1 MTDPGPQHHDTPAI
15 RVTGP
20 ASPEDVAVVVA
31 VLAAA
36 SADGAGEDPPRGVST
51 WSSHE
56 AAARRPLPHG
66 RGAWRTTY
74 RH

>member
-1 MTDPGPQHHDTPAI
+1 MTHTESPIPAI
-15 RVTGP
+15 RVTGS
-20 ASPEDVAVVVA
+20 ATPEDVAAIVA

-36 SADGAGEDPPRGVST
+36 GGGGEEDPPREVST